1 MRRVSGVEP
10 SLGWSFLSRDALA
23 RPAHPAPS
31 EGHADLVSVWEEVS
45 HLFTGIYRA
54 ALTSAADVTRVSETH
69 ASDEAYA
76 AASAAFEPN
85 DLVDLT
91 VRMTAPGA
99 SGTSASNRGR

>member
-1 MRRVSGVEP
+1 VL
-10 SLGWSFLSRDALA
+10 SLRSDGPFCHGTRSPDLHTRHLLKAMPIDKVT
-23 RPAHPAPS
+23 
-31 EGHADLVSVWEEVS
+31 LVSVWEEVS